1 MRDLSARYYHRRTAI
16 GKERFLETTAGQVR
30 VLCYGL
36 DDTRRLP
43 LFVNIH
49 GGGFVLGSPEMDD
62 PFMPRIVNE
71 ADVKIVSIDY
81 GLAPEHPF
89 PEPLEQCYAVIKYV
103 QDHADEFRIDPTR
116 IAVGG
121 HSAGGYFSAAIC
133 VMNAMRKELNLKAAI
148 LDYPALD
155 LYTPISEKPLGHGII
170 ARFYLNRS
178 RMHLYDSCYCL
189 NVEDRMDPLV
199 SPILASD
206 DQLRAFPPTLII
218 TAGRDGLCAEAER
231 FSEMLR
237 AVGVDVT
244 HKRFEKA

>member
-1 MRDLSARYYHRRTAI
+1 M
-16 GKERFLETTAGQVR
+16 
-30 VLCYGL
+30 
-36 DDTRRLP
+36 
-43 LFVNIH
+43 
-49 GGGFVLGSPEMDD
+49 LGSPEMDD

-89 PEPLEQCYAVIKYV
+89 PIPLEQCYAVIRYA
-103 QDHADEFRIDPTR
+103 QDHADEFGIDPTR

-133 VMNAMRKELNLKAAI
+133 VMNAERKELNLKAAI

-155 LYTPISEKPLGHGII
+155 LSTPVSEKLLGRGFI
-170 ARFYLNRS
+170 ARFYLNRR

-189 NVEDRMDPLV
+189 NVEDRKDPLV

-206 DQLRAFPPTLII
+206 DQLRTFPPTLII
-218 TAGRDGLCAEAER
+218 TAGRDGLCSEAEL

-237 AVGVDVT
+237 AVGVEVAD
-244 HKRFEKA
+244 KRFDKAQHGFTLFKGADSREGWKLMIEHIKRYI